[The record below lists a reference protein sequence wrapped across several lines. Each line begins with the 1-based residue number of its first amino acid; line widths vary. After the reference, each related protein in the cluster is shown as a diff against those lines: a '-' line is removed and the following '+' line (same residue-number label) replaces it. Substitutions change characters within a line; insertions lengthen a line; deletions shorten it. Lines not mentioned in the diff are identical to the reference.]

1 MQILN
6 WLPPHAQQIRYI
18 HPHYEYQEDEDG
30 NVVDEWLANE
40 ETCTNVWEDVVQVVK
55 RTKRPIY
62 FRRRTSQ
69 IAKDM
74 VGDYSARIMVQNSSQ
89 SEWDPDNRGCYP
101 VRVKRLGKRV
111 IFLYDEEYTFIVWN
125 KDKKT
130 RATRIK
136 IRNLKQKEL
145 FKEQPNHHTEEHP
158 IPFTMEKL
166 DSMLEE
172 WVDRA
177 DIEEYEGTIE
187 REHEL

>member
-40 ETCTNVWEDVVQVVK
+40 SACTDVWADVVQVVK

-74 VGDYSARIMVQNSSQ
+74 VADYSSRIMEQNFCHT
-89 SEWDPDNRGCYP
+89 EWHPDGRECYP
-101 VRVKRLGKRV
+101 IRVKRLGKRV
-111 IFLYDEEYTFIVWN
+111 IFLYDEEYTFMVWN
-125 KDKKT
+125 KNKKMKAI
-130 RATRIK
+130 RRK
-136 IRNLKQKEL
+136 VRNLKQKEL
-145 FKEQPNHHTEEHP
+145 FKKQP
-158 IPFTMEKL
+158 ISMEKL
-166 DSMLEE
+166 DNLLDE
-172 WVDRA
+172 WAARA
-177 DIEEYEGTIE
+177 DTEALIEEYEGTIE
-187 REHEL
+187 REPDEL